1 LGKSDLWVSPVALGC
16 WPISGMTS
24 LDVNEADSLATIE
37 ASLEAGVNFF
47 DTAYCYGAEGESERL
62 LGRVLSGR
70 WDKVVLA
77 TKGGIHW
84 EGKRQVQDGSPARLR
99 RECEESLSRLGC
111 ERIDLLYLHAPDPQV
126 PLAESAGA
134 LAELMREGKT
144 RSVGLSNAS
153 LAQLQEFQ
161 VVCPLT
167 AYQPPYNMLERG
179 IEREIVPWC
188 QEQEVAVVVFWPLLK
203 GLLAGNLARGHVFQP
218 GDGRAKY
225 AMFQGEEWQKNQD
238 LVERLAEIAAKASV
252 SVAQLVIGWTIE
264 QPGITAALCGAKR
277 ASQSRENAG
286 ALGFE
291 LDDAAREAIDEALR
305 LRGPAVR
312 QRAVG

>member
-1 LGKSDLWVSPVALGC
+1 
-16 WPISGMTS
+16 MTS
-24 LDVNEADSLATIE
+24 LDVNEKDSVATIE

-47 DTAYCYGAEGESERL
+47 DTAYCYGADGESERL

-70 WDKVVLA
+70 WDEVVLA

-84 EGKRQVQDGSPARLR
+84 EGKRQVQDGSAARLR
-99 RECEESLSRLGC
+99 RECDESLSRLGIDC
-111 ERIDLLYLHAPDPQV
+111 VDLLYLHAPDPEV

-134 LAELMREGKT
+134 LLELMREGKT

-153 LAQLQEFQ
+153 LAQLREFHA
-161 VVCPLT
+161 VCPLS

-179 IEREIVPWC
+179 IEQEILPWC
-188 QEQEVAVVVFWPLLK
+188 RQENVAVVVFWPLLK
-203 GLLAGNLARGHVFQP
+203 GLLAGKLARDHVFQP

-225 AMFQGEEWQKNQD
+225 AMFQGEEWQKNQH
-238 LVERLAEIAAKASV
+238 LVNRLKGIAAEVGV
-252 SVAQLVIGWTIE
+252 SVAQLVIRWTIE

-277 ASQSRENAG
+277 ASQAQENAM
-286 ALGFE
+286 ALDFR
-291 LDDAAREAIDEALR
+291 LSDNVCAAIDRALEE
-305 LRGPAVR
+305 RGPAVR